1 MVGHFKE
8 TGHPV
13 FKGISALNRGILRR
27 GGRCTKHFEADS
39 SNMELLICTIH
50 SANHFSICRAVAS
63 WCEEMAQRI
72 PSQNELTA
80 EKSVA
85 EENEH
90 LLKNVKPQEGATMGH
105 LETDCKNN
113 FRDLKHWDSW
123 SVGCRAGSFTFLE
136 EYRVT
141 NQHGN
146 REVEITPVENF
157 WGHWSGDQND
167 HQRQKS
173 DNETRGQKPAES
185 R

>member
-13 FKGISALNRGILRR
+13 FKGISALNRGILKRR

-39 SNMELLICTIH
+39 SNTELLIRTIH

-90 LLKNVKPQEGATMGH
+90 LLQNVKPQEG
-105 LETDCKNN
+105 ETECKNN
-113 FRDLKHWDSW
+113 FRDLKHWDFGLWVVVLEALHSSKSTESPTNMGTERW
-123 SVGCRAGSFTFLE
+123 RSPCCIFLGTLK
-136 EYRVT
+136 R
-141 NQHGN
+141 
-146 REVEITPVENF
+146 
-157 WGHWSGDQND
+157 
-167 HQRQKS
+167 
-173 DNETRGQKPAES
+173 
-185 R
+185 